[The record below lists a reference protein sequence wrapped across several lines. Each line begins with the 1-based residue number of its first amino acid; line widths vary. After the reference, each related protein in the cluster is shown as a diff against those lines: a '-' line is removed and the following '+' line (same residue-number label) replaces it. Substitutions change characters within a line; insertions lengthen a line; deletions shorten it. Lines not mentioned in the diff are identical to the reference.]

1 MIANNFKKRTFTS
14 LLLFFLFFLIYNFNF
29 FLIYSL
35 IVLGVLS
42 LIEFYNAINKIIK
55 SKLYTLFMNITFSIF
70 VSVFCYLF
78 LFFSFNAQLKLIMFI
93 ILLGCIFSDIGGYLF
108 GKTFGGP
115 KLTNISP
122 NKTISGSIGSFIFSL
137 FAIPIFINDL
147 GFINLNLLI
156 ITTLIISLICQ
167 LGDLVISYLKR
178 LSKVK
183 DTGNILPG
191 HGGILDRID
200 GILFT
205 VPIGF
210 FLLNNIS
217 II

>member
-1 MIANNFKKRTFTS
+1 MITNNLKKRIFTS
-14 LLLFFLFFLIYNFNF
+14 LLLFILFFLIYNFNF

-115 KLTNISP
+115 KLTKISP
-122 NKTISGSIGSFIFSL
+122 NKTIAGSVGSLLISATTVFVLFFIFFGIYSL
-137 FAIPIFINDL
+137 NILFV
-147 GFINLNLLI
+147 GLI
-156 ITTLIISLICQ
+156 TSLACQ
-167 LGDLVISYLKR
+167 IGDLFFSYLKR
-178 LSKVK
+178 KAKFK
-183 DTGNILPG
+183 DFGKYLPG
-191 HGGILDRID
+191 HGGVLDRLD
-200 GILFT
+200 GIFFG
-205 VPIGF
+205 VPSG
-210 FLLNNIS
+210 LLALAILN
-217 II
+217 

>member
-1 MIANNFKKRTFTS
+1 MIANNLKKRTFTS

-35 IVLGVLS
+35 IVLGALS

-122 NKTISGSIGSFIFSL
+122 NKTIAGSVGSLLISATTVFGLFFIFFGIYSL
-137 FAIPIFINDL
+137 NILFV
-147 GFINLNLLI
+147 GLI
-156 ITTLIISLICQ
+156 TSLACQ
-167 LGDLVISYLKR
+167 IGDLFFSYLKR
-178 LSKVK
+178 KAKFK
-183 DTGNILPG
+183 DFGKYLPG
-191 HGGILDRID
+191 HGGVLDRLD
-200 GILFT
+200 GIFFG
-205 VPIGF
+205 VPSG
-210 FLLNNIS
+210 LLALAILN
-217 II
+217 

>member
-1 MIANNFKKRTFTS
+1 MITNNLKKRIFTS

-55 SKLYTLFMNITFSIF
+55 SKLLILSMNSIFTIF

-115 KLTNISP
+115 KLTKISP
-122 NKTISGSIGSFIFSL
+122 NKTIAGSVGSLLISATTVFVLFFIFFDIYSL
-137 FAIPIFINDL
+137 NILFV
-147 GFINLNLLI
+147 GLI
-156 ITTLIISLICQ
+156 TSLACQ
-167 LGDLVISYLKR
+167 MGDLFFSYLKR
-178 LSKVK
+178 KAKFK
-183 DTGNILPG
+183 DFGKYLPG
-191 HGGILDRID
+191 HGGVLDRLD
-200 GILFT
+200 GIFFG
-205 VPIGF
+205 VPSG
-210 FLLNNIS
+210 LLALAILN
-217 II
+217 

>member
-1 MIANNFKKRTFTS
+1 MIANNLKKRTFTS

-55 SKLYTLFMNITFSIF
+55 SKLYTLFMNITFIIF

-122 NKTISGSIGSFIFSL
+122 NKTIAGSVGS
-137 FAIPIFINDL
+137 
-147 GFINLNLLI
+147 LLI
-156 ITTLIISLICQ
+156 SATTVFVSFSIFFGIYSLNILFVGLITSLACQ
-167 LGDLVISYLKR
+167 MGDLFFSYLKR
-178 LSKVK
+178 KAKFK
-183 DTGNILPG
+183 DFGKYLPG
-191 HGGILDRID
+191 HGGVLDRLD
-200 GILFT
+200 GIFFG
-205 VPIGF
+205 VPSG
-210 FLLNNIS
+210 LLALAILN
-217 II
+217 

>member
-1 MIANNFKKRTFTS
+1 MITTNLKKRIFTS
-14 LLLFFLFFLIYNFNF
+14 SLLFLLFFLIYNFNF
-29 FLIYSL
+29 LLIYSL

-115 KLTNISP
+115 KLTKISP
-122 NKTISGSIGSFIFSL
+122 NKTIAGSVGSLLISATTVFVSFFIFFGIYSL
-137 FAIPIFINDL
+137 NILFV
-147 GFINLNLLI
+147 GLI
-156 ITTLIISLICQ
+156 TSLACQ
-167 LGDLVISYLKR
+167 MGDLFFSYLKR
-178 LSKVK
+178 KAKFK
-183 DTGNILPG
+183 DFGKYLPG
-191 HGGILDRID
+191 HGGVLDRLD
-200 GILFT
+200 GIFFG
-205 VPIGF
+205 VPSG
-210 FLLNNIS
+210 LLALAILN
-217 II
+217 

>member
-1 MIANNFKKRTFTS
+1 MIANNLKKRTFTS

-55 SKLYTLFMNITFSIF
+55 SKLLILSMNSIFTIF

-122 NKTISGSIGSFIFSL
+122 NKTIAGSVGSLLISATTVFGLFFIFFGIYSL
-137 FAIPIFINDL
+137 NILFV
-147 GFINLNLLI
+147 GLI
-156 ITTLIISLICQ
+156 TSLACQ
-167 LGDLVISYLKR
+167 MGDLFFSYLKR
-178 LSKVK
+178 KAKFK
-183 DTGNILPG
+183 DFGKYLPG
-191 HGGILDRID
+191 HGGVLDRLD
-200 GILFT
+200 GIFFG
-205 VPIGF
+205 VPSG
-210 FLLNNIS
+210 LLALAILN
-217 II
+217 

>member
-1 MIANNFKKRTFTS
+1 MIANNLKKRTFTS

-55 SKLYTLFMNITFSIF
+55 SKLYTLFMNITFIIF

-122 NKTISGSIGSFIFSL
+122 NKTIAGSVGSLLISATTVFGLFFIFFGIYSL
-137 FAIPIFINDL
+137 NILFV
-147 GFINLNLLI
+147 GLI
-156 ITTLIISLICQ
+156 TSLACQ
-167 LGDLVISYLKR
+167 IGDLFFSYLKR
-178 LSKVK
+178 KAKFK
-183 DTGNILPG
+183 DFGKYLPG
-191 HGGILDRID
+191 HGGVLDRLD
-200 GILFT
+200 GIFFG
-205 VPIGF
+205 VPSG
-210 FLLNNIS
+210 LLALAILN
-217 II
+217 

>member
-1 MIANNFKKRTFTS
+1 MITNNLKKRTFTS

-55 SKLYTLFMNITFSIF
+55 SKLLTLSMNSIFSIF

-78 LFFSFNAQLKLIMFI
+78 LFFSFNAQLKLILFI

-115 KLTNISP
+115 KLTKISP
-122 NKTISGSIGSFIFSL
+122 NKTIAGSVGSLLISATTVFVLFFIFFGIYSL
-137 FAIPIFINDL
+137 NILFV
-147 GFINLNLLI
+147 GLI
-156 ITTLIISLICQ
+156 TSLACQ
-167 LGDLVISYLKR
+167 MGDLFFSYLKR
-178 LSKVK
+178 KAKFK
-183 DTGNILPG
+183 DFGKYLPG
-191 HGGILDRID
+191 HGGVLDRLD
-200 GILFT
+200 GIFFG
-205 VPIGF
+205 VPSG
-210 FLLNNIS
+210 LLALAILN
-217 II
+217 

>member
-1 MIANNFKKRTFTS
+1 MITNNLKKRIFTS
-14 LLLFFLFFLIYNFNF
+14 LLLFILFFLIYNFNF

-122 NKTISGSIGSFIFSL
+122 NKTIAGSVGSLLISATTVFGLFFIFFGIYSL
-137 FAIPIFINDL
+137 NILFV
-147 GFINLNLLI
+147 GLI
-156 ITTLIISLICQ
+156 TSLACQ
-167 LGDLVISYLKR
+167 IGDLFFSYLKR
-178 LSKVK
+178 KAKFK
-183 DTGNILPG
+183 DFGKYLPG
-191 HGGILDRID
+191 HGGVLDRLD
-200 GILFT
+200 GI
-205 VPIGF
+205 F
-210 FLLNNIS
+210 FGLPSGLLALAILN
-217 II
+217 

>member
-1 MIANNFKKRTFTS
+1 MIANNLKKRIFTS

-42 LIEFYNAINKIIK
+42 LIEFYNAINKINK
-55 SKLYTLFMNITFSIF
+55 SKLNSLLMNITFSIF

-115 KLTNISP
+115 KLTKISP
-122 NKTISGSIGSFIFSL
+122 NKTIAGSVGSLLISATTVFGLFFIFFGIYSL
-137 FAIPIFINDL
+137 NILFV
-147 GFINLNLLI
+147 GLI
-156 ITTLIISLICQ
+156 TSLACQ
-167 LGDLVISYLKR
+167 IGDLFFSYLKR
-178 LSKVK
+178 KAKFK
-183 DTGNILPG
+183 DFGKYLPG
-191 HGGILDRID
+191 HGGVLDRLD
-200 GILFT
+200 GIFFG
-205 VPIGF
+205 VPSG
-210 FLLNNIS
+210 LLALAILN
-217 II
+217 

>member
-1 MIANNFKKRTFTS
+1 MITNNLKKRIFTS

-55 SKLYTLFMNITFSIF
+55 SKLLTLFMNIIFSIF

-78 LFFSFNAQLKLIMFI
+78 LFFSFNAQLKLILFI

-115 KLTNISP
+115 KLTKISP
-122 NKTISGSIGSFIFSL
+122 NKTIAGSVGSLLISATTVFVLFFIFFGIYSL
-137 FAIPIFINDL
+137 NILFV
-147 GFINLNLLI
+147 GLI
-156 ITTLIISLICQ
+156 TSLACQ
-167 LGDLVISYLKR
+167 MGDLFFSYLKR
-178 LSKVK
+178 KAKFK
-183 DTGNILPG
+183 DFGKYLPG
-191 HGGILDRID
+191 HGGVLDRLD
-200 GILFT
+200 GIFFG
-205 VPIGF
+205 VPSG
-210 FLLNNIS
+210 LLALAILN
-217 II
+217 